1 MKKYLVNVKF
11 KDSLSFLVDVESLE
25 DLKEEKQQAREEAL
39 NQLRKSFD
47 SDYYKALLRNNSMV
61 NDFEVINVPEIMNK

>member
-25 DLKEEKQQAREEAL
+25 DLKKEKQQARKEAL

-47 SDYYKALLRNNSMV
+47 SDYYKALLRNNSTV
-61 NDFEVINVPEIMNK
+61 HDFEVINVPEIMNK